1 MNKSTQAYKNQRDL
15 TERVER
21 EREKLK
27 RLTDVS
33 LNLLFIHKQV
43 LADLPEMYDGKEN
56 KSSPT
61 DEKAQELIDRNKL
74 YVSTYFNI
82 LSMMNQR
89 VPQIAQLFRQLAPS
103 YVVFSNVGENIS
115 HEFE

>member
-1 MNKSTQAYKNQRDL
+1 M
-15 TERVER
+15 
-21 EREKLK
+21 
-27 RLTDVS
+27 S

-56 KSSPT
+56 KSSPA

-103 YVVFSNVGENIS
+103 YVVFERVSLLFSFTYSEDP
-115 HEFE
+115 

>member
-1 MNKSTQAYKNQRDL
+1 M
-15 TERVER
+15 
-21 EREKLK
+21 
-27 RLTDVS
+27 S

-56 KSSPT
+56 KSSAA

-103 YVVFSNVGENIS
+103 YVVFERVSLLSFTYSEDPWVRARRARTSAKRKNITFS
-115 HEFE
+115 HILT